1 MAEKGG
7 KIPPDN
13 RGPQA
18 KGIGKNSK
26 RHDLERQNTPPLHGS
41 DLQQGDIQALEQG
54 RRVAPVKTQ
63 QPAAPQK
70 QSSSRSSPAKE
81 GAGLVTPDAIE
92 FLGGRSQ
99 GMKALEGMVTPSE
112 NYTSWLP
119 FVRQMVIGPGS
130 SGLMAGAYINQ
141 FRQIMGGASV
151 TKSTVINL
159 ENMDDALEAGLEE
172 GF

>member
-1 MAEKGG
+1 MPGG
-7 KIPPDN
+7 RIPPDN

-26 RHDLERQNTPPLHGS
+26 RHDMERQATPGLHGS
-41 DLQQGDIQALEQG
+41 DLQQGDIQKLERGQ
-54 RRVAPVKTQ
+54 RVAPIRT
-63 QPAAPQK
+63 QPAAAPQRR
-70 QSSSRSSPAKE
+70 QSGGQARGQPRAPMQ
-81 GAGLVTPDAIE
+81 TPDAIE

-99 GMKALEGMVTPSE
+99 GLKALDGEVTPSQG
-112 NYTSWLP
+112 YTAWLP

-130 SGLMAGAYINQ
+130 SGMMAGAYINQ

-151 TKSTVINL
+151 TRSTVVNL

>member
-1 MAEKGG
+1 
-7 KIPPDN
+7 
-13 RGPQA
+13 
-18 KGIGKNSK
+18 
-26 RHDLERQNTPPLHGS
+26 
-41 DLQQGDIQALEQG
+41 
-54 RRVAPVKTQ
+54 
-63 QPAAPQK
+63 
-70 QSSSRSSPAKE
+70 
-81 GAGLVTPDAIE
+81 
-92 FLGGRSQ
+92 
-99 GMKALEGMVTPSE
+99 MKALEGTVTPSE